1 MEMAVQIFN
10 SILQT
15 FLIFG
20 LGALA
25 MKLGMLKKETLPALT
40 RMAMDLFFPF
50 LTFSTV
56 TGLAGSQTSGK
67 DLLLLPLL
75 GAGMM
80 AFGYAAGFLFK
91 NLLFDRSR
99 ERTGTLHHICSIN
112 NYVFLPIIVIN
123 SLWGGERVGLL
134 LVMNVG
140 FTIAFWTFGI
150 LAFAGKITFKEIL
163 QKVFSINII
172 AVFAALV
179 FLLGGIPVPKVLAGV
194 SSMVGQLAVP
204 LMLIL
209 TGAALYECFGSLRE
223 NLKDAFITVLIR
235 LFILPVILLF
245 ILKSLPISRDLY
257 EISAVIA
264 TMPAASASV
273 LVAARYGG
281 SKEFAGQAI
290 LLTTVLSIFTVPLLL
305 RFFL

>member
-1 MEMAVQIFN
+1 MEMAIQIFN

-15 FLIFG
+15 FLIFA

-25 MKLGMLKKETLPALT
+25 VKLKMIRKESLPDLT

-50 LTFSTV
+50 LTFSTI
-56 TGLAGSQTSGK
+56 TGLAGSSSSGK

-80 AFGYAAGFLFK
+80 ALGYAAGFLFRYW
-91 NLLFDRSR
+91 LFAKTK
-99 ERTGTLHHICSIN
+99 ERMGTLHHICTIN

-123 SLWGGERVGLL
+123 SLWGPQRVAYL

-140 FTIAFWTFGI
+140 FTVAFWTFGI
-150 LAFAGKITFKEIL
+150 LAFAGKITCREIL

-172 AVFAALV
+172 AVFAALI
-179 FLLGGIPVPKVLAGV
+179 FLLCRIPVPKVLAGV

-204 LMLIL
+204 TMLIL

-223 NLKDAFITVLIR
+223 NLKDAFITVVIR
-235 LFILPVILLF
+235 LFILPLLLLF
-245 ILKSLPISRDLY
+245 ILKSLPISRELY

-290 LLTTVLSIFTVPLLL
+290 LLTTILSIFTVPLLL